1 MCKECLNL
9 MPVLLH
15 LNTYSLTRQGSTR
28 TRRRGRNI
36 IGNRAIVDVP
46 GLRGG
51 NVTMC
56 AAIGHRGVIHHHA
69 QFGPYNTARLLT
81 FLDVLNNIFIPPQ
94 EEGPE
99 QPNYIIWDNVS
110 FHRAALVHNWF
121 AFQHGGGRYMTANP
135 MSVWPYSR
143 QWRRCVMTSTQ
154 THARGGSATPGAF
167 PRCLARE
174 NIACDVDEV
183 LWPDQDRRRDD

>member
-1 MCKECLNL
+1 FERNADRVKELRYQYVQRVLELDASAAPPEYIFIDEAGFNL
-9 MPVLLH
+9 
-15 LNTYSLTRQGSTR
+15 TR

-69 QFGPYNTARLLT
+69 QLGPYNTARLLT
-81 FLDVLNNIFIPPQ
+81 FLDALNNIFIPPQ

-99 QPNYIIWDNVS
+99 QPNYIVIWDNVS

-121 AFQHGGGRYMTANP
+121 ANNP
-135 MSVWPYSR
+135 HFSVLYLSPYSPFLNPIKSLFSAWRWKVYDRNPTSVWPYSR
-143 QWRRCVMTSTQ
+143 QWRRRVTT
-154 THARGGSATPGAF
+154 
-167 PRCLARE
+167 L
-174 NIACDVDEV
+174 
-183 LWPDQDRRRDD
+183 